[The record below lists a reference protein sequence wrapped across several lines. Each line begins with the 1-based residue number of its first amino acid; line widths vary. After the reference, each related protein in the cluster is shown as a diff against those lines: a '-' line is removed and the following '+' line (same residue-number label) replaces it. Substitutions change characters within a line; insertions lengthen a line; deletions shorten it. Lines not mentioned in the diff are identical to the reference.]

1 MFTQATSCIFP
12 FSLKTGVCF
21 EDCCVVRGGFSAVL
35 PLSHY
40 SLVCHALYSE
50 EEEMKSRGEQQWTD
64 KMMKARHEEMIFSAG
79 AQLWLSLVQLTNQ
92 DKSLL
97 KSKLNHH

>member
-64 KMMKARHEEMIFSAG
+64 KMMKARHEEMIFRNISG
-79 AQLWLSLVQLTNQ
+79 SGLQEHNFVPLQEFIFYLTIVT
-92 DKSLL
+92 
-97 KSKLNHH
+97 